1 MTPERE
7 GILRPG
13 VIAGAIGYATVIAF
27 YAAYNLA
34 TGHSVFA
41 TADILGRV
49 LLGEP
54 LGGPLAEPAAPI
66 AVYNGLHL
74 VIFLAM
80 GIFASWLVTM
90 AERHPEIW
98 YLVFS
103 LALFAL
109 LHVFGAVAAFSA
121 PVLEVVPLWT
131 VLAASLLS
139 AGSMT
144 AWLWACHPRLGDRV
158 RAAGDL
164 ENPIRA

>member
-1 MTPERE
+1 MTGD

-13 VIAGAIGYATVIAF
+13 VIAGAIGYATVVAF
-27 YAAYNLA
+27 YAAFNLA

-41 TADILGRV
+41 TADTLGRV

-54 LGGPLAEPAAPI
+54 LGVPLAEPAAPI

-74 VIFLAM
+74 AIFLAM
-80 GIFASWLVTM
+80 GILASWLVTM

-139 AGSMT
+139 AATMT
-144 AWLWACHPRLGDRV
+144 AWLWVTHPRLRERV
-158 RAAGDL
+158 REAGDL
-164 ENPIRA
+164 EDPVRS